1 MNKYSLENFSNLN
14 EFCIGEKMAVP
25 SIKTFL
31 SQILTGESFT
41 NSDILLIIGIIF
53 LICCSA
59 FFSASETAY
68 SSSNS
73 LRLKTL
79 AEEKQK
85 GARKA
90 IYITE
95 NFEKTLSLLLTF
107 NNLVNIASTS
117 IASYMFVKFIANP
130 TLSNILNTVI
140 LTIIILIFG
149 EILPKAIAK
158 SNPEKTSL
166 RFSGIVYFLLKFAV
180 FLYYPFYLL
189 QKKALKNKTKSSSA
203 TVTENELES
212 IIDTMEE
219 EGVIDHDNKE
229 ILHGAINL
237 SELSAYDVMTHRKDV
252 VFIDVNESLESAE
265 KLFLETQYSR
275 LPVFSETI
283 DNIVG
288 VINQKDLFNMMIS
301 NKPKNSIKSLMKPCH
316 FVSEV
321 MHLDDLIRELQSEKK
336 HMAIVVDEQGG
347 TSGLVTLED
356 CIESMFGEIYDE
368 HDEVDLEENIVMQED
383 NSYIVNADT
392 ELTELFEKLE
402 IEHIPESNYSTVGGL
417 IFEKAEEL
425 CDVGDV
431 IKIDTIDEQIDEH
444 GNYLSKPITLIFT
457 VMEIESN
464 KIIKAKLEIVEHP
477 IDSDGEENSEP
488 TQSEDTT
495 SND

>member
-1 MNKYSLENFSNLN
+1 MVVPSNL
-14 EFCIGEKMAVP
+14 FA
-25 SIKTFL
+25 
-31 SQILTGESFT
+31 QILTGKAFT
-41 NSDILLIIGIIF
+41 KVDVFTIIGIIL

-68 SSSNS
+68 SSSNT

-95 NFEKTLSLLLTF
+95 NFEKTLSVLLTF
-107 NNLVNIASTS
+107 NNLVNIACTS

-130 TLSNILNTVI
+130 TISNLLNTVV

-149 EILPKAIAK
+149 EILPKAVAK
-158 SNPEKTSL
+158 ADPEKMAL
-166 RFSGIVYFLLKFAV
+166 NFSGVVAFLLKYTV

-189 QKKALKNKTKSSSA
+189 QKKALKNKVKNTA
-203 TVTENELES
+203 PTVTENELES

-229 ILHGAINL
+229 ILQGAINL
-237 SELSAYDVMTHRKDV
+237 GELSAYDVMTHRKDV
-252 VFIDVNESLESAE
+252 VFIDINESIENVE
-265 KLFLETQYSR
+265 KIFLQTQYSR
-275 LPVFSETI
+275 LPVYSETI
-283 DNIVG
+283 DNVVG
-288 VINQKDLFNMMIS
+288 VVNQKDLFTSILSPKNQ
-301 NKPKNSIKSLMKPCH
+301 KNSIKQLMKPIH

-321 MHLDDLIRELQSEKK
+321 MKLDDLIRELQREKK

-368 HDEVDLEENIVMQED
+368 HDEVEPENKIITQD
-383 NSYIVNADT
+383 DGSYIIDADT

-402 IEHIPESNYSTVGGL
+402 IENLPETNYSTVGGL
-417 IFEKAEEL
+417 IFERAEEL
-425 CDVGDV
+425 CEVGDV
-431 IKIDTIDEQIDEH
+431 IRVDTIDEQIDDH
-444 GNYLSKPITLIFT
+444 GNFISKPITLVFT
-457 VMEIESN
+457 ILETESN
-464 KIIKAKLEIVEHP
+464 KITKAKLEIE
-477 IDSDGEENSEP
+477 
-488 TQSEDTT
+488 TT
-495 SND
+495 STDEPKEGETETDSETTE